1 MSATPIS
8 PPLFP
13 SQRNNLT
20 IQIPLPIADLSP
32 TDVRIDS
39 VVSHTFSQLKK
50 GVPASPIRT
59 YPNSLSPFEEDPFDH
74 EKTFVKK
81 SSLSTFDN
89 LPTKKEFDREVHD
102 LWDSSGEG
110 NVVVCFRRG
119 AEKYYFKFKKD
130 LDEEVETIDF
140 EILKADNEVAEEI
153 LETDYIHFIT
163 IEEALK
169 SLAPIFTE
177 EGENFAEHLQFH
189 LRRIAKNCFI
199 GDAEYTIFAHHLSEE
214 DFAHEMQELS
224 KDRNTKF
231 KNIAISFMKE
241 SYEYIFNF
249 EDNGDGTVDF
259 DFFRNAERTIPIE
272 SLEECIKFTN
282 IAEAITVLKSAFRD
296 KEASEAAFF
305 EQLKEI
311 VQNKEEMQ
319 FRTLFTVSD
328 TEQRRIMQELLS
340 RIEVGS
346 LLDCNSVLD
355 YDVMLAHMQSMVK
368 SQDPVALEQA
378 FTNLQQMMHIAP
390 LQIGDELQFMPIAG
404 LVLYYLQI
412 IQVNKT
418 PSTLTNDSGYAAK
431 AFQNTEGCTSTGDE
445 RSKACL
451 YARADILLYALEI
464 SLNTQNNQ
472 AEKCIACIRKVGAEM
487 PSTQLQNFQ
496 LNFTQSKSDQ
506 LRAVEQARKVMKDAL
521 DLP

>member
-1 MSATPIS
+1 
-8 PPLFP
+8 
-13 SQRNNLT
+13 
-20 IQIPLPIADLSP
+20 
-32 TDVRIDS
+32 
-39 VVSHTFSQLKK
+39 
-50 GVPASPIRT
+50 
-59 YPNSLSPFEEDPFDH
+59 
-74 EKTFVKK
+74 
-81 SSLSTFDN
+81 
-89 LPTKKEFDREVHD
+89 
-102 LWDSSGEG
+102 
-110 NVVVCFRRG
+110 
-119 AEKYYFKFKKD
+119 
-130 LDEEVETIDF
+130 
-140 EILKADNEVAEEI
+140 
-153 LETDYIHFIT
+153 
-163 IEEALK
+163 
-169 SLAPIFTE
+169 
-177 EGENFAEHLQFH
+177 
-189 LRRIAKNCFI
+189 
-199 GDAEYTIFAHHLSEE
+199 
-214 DFAHEMQELS
+214 
-224 KDRNTKF
+224 
-231 KNIAISFMKE
+231 
-241 SYEYIFNF
+241 
-249 EDNGDGTVDF
+249 
-259 DFFRNAERTIPIE
+259 
-272 SLEECIKFTN
+272 
-282 IAEAITVLKSAFRD
+282 
-296 KEASEAAFF
+296 
-305 EQLKEI
+305 
-311 VQNKEEMQ
+311 MQ